1 MAAAKTQHGKSG
13 AKRKAANFA
22 AKNNRRGTRKRL
34 YRHLKSKGHEIDV
47 AYANW
52 FVMGDCIW
60 HLESKGHD
68 IDVAYANWFVIG
80 D

>member
-1 MAAAKTQHGKSG
+1 
-13 AKRKAANFA
+13 
-22 AKNNRRGTRKRL
+22 
-34 YRHLKSKGHEIDV
+34 
-47 AYANW
+47 
-52 FVMGDCIW
+52 MGDCIW